1 MFSII
6 AYFFH
11 LKGERNM
18 KCVDD
23 VVDRIN
29 ALQKRYTYRN
39 VFKDYLIAVA
49 SWNYGEHRFEDGT
62 SFDDVVGQYG
72 YEDLEELSRCAFAL
86 YNTGARNVNFLLAVN
101 DTLNNEDHDEMH
113 DFIIEKFS

>member
-1 MFSII
+1 
-6 AYFFH
+6 
-11 LKGERNM
+11 M

-39 VFKDYLIAVA
+39 VFKDYLIMVA
-49 SWNYGEHRFEDGT
+49 GWNYGEHRFEDGT
-62 SFDDVVGQYG
+62 SFDDVVEQYG
-72 YEDLEELSRCAFAL
+72 YKDLEELSKAHSLFIIL
-86 YNTGARNVNFLLAVN
+86 ELEMSIFFWLFN
-101 DTLNNEDHDEMH
+101 DTLNNEDHDKMH

>member
-1 MFSII
+1 
-6 AYFFH
+6 
-11 LKGERNM
+11 M

-23 VVDRIN
+23 AVDRIN

-39 VFKDYLIAVA
+39 VFKDYLIMVA
-49 SWNYGEHRFEDGT
+49 GWNYGEHRFEDGT
-62 SFDDVVGQYG
+62 SFDDVVEQYG
-72 YEDLEELSRCAFAL
+72 YKDLEELSKCAFAL

-101 DTLNNEDHDEMH
+101 DTLNNEDHDKMH